1 VRRLVA
7 ALAAAAVAL
16 AVVLQASAASA
27 HAALVKAEPADGAVV
42 AAAPS
47 ELRLTFNEPV
57 SPLAIRLIGPDGR
70 TVPLGDIA
78 AANAGIAIAVP
89 ALQQG
94 SHVLSW
100 RVVSADGHPVGGAL
114 VFSIGAPSA
123 QPPSGAPAAADPALR
138 TALWLTRLAVY
149 LGFAIGIG
157 GAFFRAWIAVPDAG
171 NAMPLREAD
180 PWIFA
185 ALIAGLAATAL
196 SVGLQG
202 LDALE
207 VALQEIG
214 HRAAWETGLETA
226 YGRTAIAAAFALF
239 AGVFA
244 SAATSQRLS
253 RVLSLIAL
261 VGVGVALALSGHA
274 SNAEPQAVSRPA
286 VFVHAVCMTFWVG
299 ALLPLG
305 FAVRAEGRGGE
316 TLARFSRAIPVPLVL
331 LVASGLWLA
340 YAQLDRIDAL
350 WTTDYGRV
358 LFGKLVLVAMLL
370 TLAAANRY
378 RLVPRFHAER
388 TTAAARP
395 LCLSVGTELAI
406 AVAILALVALWRF
419 TPPPRSLAAADTIAI
434 HLHGDKAMA
443 QIAIVRD
450 DAGRGIAHALVLDGA
465 FQPLAVKEVTLVL
478 ANPAAGLEPLRRVGV
493 HSSADDTW
501 RFDDVRIPVAGRWDV
516 GVEVLINDFE
526 QVTVMD
532 TVMLPRLP

>member
-1 VRRLVA
+1 
-7 ALAAAAVAL
+7 
-16 AVVLQASAASA
+16 
-27 HAALVKAEPADGAVV
+27 VV
-42 AAAPS
+42 ATAPS
-47 ELRLTFNEPV
+47 VLRLTFNEPV

-70 TVPLGDIA
+70 AVTLGAIA

-123 QPPSGAPAAADPALR
+123 QPPSDAPAAADPALR

-157 GAFFRAWIAVPDAG
+157 GAFFRAWIAVPDAVD
-171 NAMPLREAD
+171 AVPLREAD

-207 VALQEIG
+207 LTLREIG
-214 HRAAWETGLETA
+214 HAAAWETGLETA

-274 SNAEPQAVSRPA
+274 SNAEPRAISRPA
-286 VFVHAVCMTFWVG
+286 VFVHAICMTFWVG
-299 ALLPLG
+299 ALLPLW
-305 FAVRAEGRGGE
+305 FALRAEGRGGQ

-331 LVASGLWLA
+331 LAGSGLWLA
-340 YAQLDRIDAL
+340 YVQLGQVDAL
-350 WTTDYGRV
+350 WTADYGQV
-358 LFGKLVLVAMLL
+358 LLGKLALVALL
-370 TLAAANRY
+370 LILAAANRY
-378 RLVPRFHAER
+378 HFVPSFHAR
-388 TTAAARP
+388 GTAAARP
-395 LCLSVGTELAI
+395 LCRSIGTELTI
-406 AVAILALVALWRF
+406 AAAILALVALWRF
-419 TPPPRSLAAADTIAI
+419 TPPPRSLAAADTIPI

-493 HSSADDTW
+493 QSTADDTW

-526 QVTVMD
+526 RVTVKD
-532 TVMLPRLP
+532 TVVLPRLP